1 MFSRQEKSDGCIK
14 ISGLNKKKS
23 AFGVLNWKKKTS
35 NGCNRDDNDEENLP
49 ESTIMIRLS
58 GNSTSE
64 ETTETDSGGKGERIV
79 TTKST
84 KELARIVKRLQ
95 LRLATK
101 EVQIKQLEE
110 KVEEYEVKL
119 HSLLPTPVHEEE
131 ESKTV
136 LDIEIPS
143 EPLLMSSTRSSA
155 GSAVEEEPL
164 ADLQVRRE
172 HSAYTTPS
180 LIQDSNYNLST
191 LDEESS
197 TDYQYDTQDETAT
210 VTTASTRT
218 DPPILSGNTNIDS
231 DQPENSKRTNSLE

>member
-1 MFSRQEKSDGCIK
+1 MFSRQEKSDGSIT
-14 ISGLNKKKS
+14 ISGLHKRKS
-23 AFGVLNWKKKTS
+23 AFGVLNWKKIKS

-64 ETTETDSGGKGERIV
+64 ETTDSGGKGERIV

-84 KELARIVKRLQ
+84 KELARMVKRLQ

-110 KVEEYEVKL
+110 KIEEYEVKL
-119 HSLLPTPVHEEE
+119 HSPLPTPVHEEE

-143 EPLLMSSTRSSA
+143 EPFLMSSTRSSA

-164 ADLQVRRE
+164 ADLQARRE
-172 HSAYTTPS
+172 DSAYSTRS
-180 LIQDSNYNLST
+180 FIQDSNYNLST
-191 LDEESS
+191 LDEESAA
-197 TDYQYDTQDETAT
+197 DYQYDKQDETAT

-218 DPPILSGNTNIDS
+218 NPPILSGNTNIDS
-231 DQPENSKRTNSLE
+231 NQPANSKRTNSLE